1 MSRYCLS
8 EQEKHFTQE
17 IALVFKIAAIGIV
30 VAVLNQLL
38 VRSDRP
44 DQAMLV
50 SLAGLVTTMMLL
62 VREISSLFELV
73 KTLFGF

>member
-1 MSRYCLS
+1 MFTVVFFFKQKTAYEISACL
-8 EQEKHFTQE
+8 
-17 IALVFKIAAIGIV
+17 VG
-30 VAVLNQLL
+30 
-38 VRSDRP
+38 SDRP

>member
-8 EQEKHFTQE
+8 EQEKHFTQ
-17 IALVFKIAAIGIV
+17 KIAAIGIV